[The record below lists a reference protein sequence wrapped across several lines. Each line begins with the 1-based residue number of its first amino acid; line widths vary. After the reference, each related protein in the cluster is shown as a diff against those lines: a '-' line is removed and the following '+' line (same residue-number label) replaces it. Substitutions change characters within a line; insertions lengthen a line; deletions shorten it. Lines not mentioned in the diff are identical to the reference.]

1 MMPSQG
7 NKEHKGVVT
16 IYLDFFKEKF
26 KLQKTLSE
34 NTILKDEI
42 PAFLW
47 KTIQNQH
54 QSLEF

>member
-1 MMPSQG
+1 ME
-7 NKEHKGVVT
+7 NEKHKGLIS
-16 IYLDFFKEKF
+16 IYFELFKENL
-26 KLQKTLSE
+26 KLQKSLSE

-47 KTIQNQH
+47 KAIQNQH